1 MRIPEH
7 ITLDEQAGKADCS
20 ICCIGITAP
29 PTFGGIVRADMLAAF
44 VVQHAT
50 HSKRRTPTGLT
61 STGRAT
67 KAARE
72 ALA

>member
-1 MRIPEH
+1 MKIPEH

-20 ICCIGITAP
+20 ICCTGATAP
-29 PTFGGIVRADMLAAF
+29 TSGAMRVHLLSAF

-50 HSKRRTPTGLT
+50 HSKRRTPNGLT